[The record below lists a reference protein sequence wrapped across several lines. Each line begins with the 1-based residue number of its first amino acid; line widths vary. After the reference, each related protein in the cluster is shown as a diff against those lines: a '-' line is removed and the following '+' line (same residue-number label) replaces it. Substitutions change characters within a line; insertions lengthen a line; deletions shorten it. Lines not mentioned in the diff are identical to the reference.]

1 MSVTSMVVKRPR
13 MGVSLATTSVLRRA
27 ATAATTVDAAEVTR
41 GV

>member
-13 MGVSLATTSVLRRA
+13 MGVSLATTSALRRA
-27 ATAATTVDAAEVTR
+27 ATAATAVGTADSAR